1 MQSWECKNEKCFERS
16 ESNRGKR
23 FSKKTNITQSPLNQT
38 KENEI
43 DLDFIKRWRRD
54 IIKLGPVI
62 KINSK
67 GDNTVGHTAPF
78 PPDIPEMAIR
88 MFSYVGEKVLDP
100 FAGSFTS
107 PKVAAQLN
115 RIGIGIELNKKEFGK
130 AIIKNIDL
138 DNDDFFKNKIKYDE
152 FDLTKEEKL
161 NKQI

>member
-1 MQSWECKNEKCFERS
+1 
-16 ESNRGKR
+16 
-23 FSKKTNITQSPLNQT
+23 
-38 KENEI
+38 
-43 DLDFIKRWRRD
+43 
-54 IIKLGPVI
+54 
-62 KINSK
+62 
-67 GDNTVGHTAPF
+67 
-78 PPDIPEMAIR
+78 MAIK

-115 RIGIGIELNKKEFGK
+115 RIGVGIELNKKEFGK